1 MVAYEYISFRPSK
14 AILAI
19 IDEVLRQHP
28 ELEGNRSAAIRT
40 ALYDWQDRHAEDLL
54 APEEDGD
61 Q

>member
-1 MVAYEYISFRPSK
+1 MATYEYICFRPSK

-40 ALYDWQDRHAEDLL
+40 ALYDWLEQNAEDLL